1 MGAFLP
7 RNRHLLI
14 EPVAKE
20 EEEKPFLLPEDYE
33 ALLPRF
39 TVAKLLRQSPDC
51 TSVTHN
57 DDDMYVVVNS
67 TMIEEIV
74 IGENTH
80 HVVLENYVIGILS

>member
-14 EPVAKE
+14 EPVVKE
-20 EEEKPFLLPEDYE
+20 KEEKPFLLPEDYE
-33 ALLPRF
+33 VLLPRF

-51 TSVTHN
+51 TSITHN
-57 DDDMYVVVNS
+57 DDDIHVVVNS

-74 IGENTH
+74 IGEDTH
-80 HVVLENYVIGILS
+80 HVVLENYVIGTLS

>member
-1 MGAFLP
+1 MDAFLP

-14 EPVAKE
+14 EPVVKE
-20 EEEKPFLLPEDYE
+20 KEEKPFLLPEDYE

-39 TVAKLLRQSPDC
+39 TVAKVLRQSPDC
-51 TSVTHN
+51 TNILNN
-57 DDDMYVVVNS
+57 DEEVYVVVNS

>member
-1 MGAFLP
+1 MDNFLP

-14 EPVAKE
+14 EPIVKE
-20 EEEKPFLLPEDYE
+20 KEEKPFLLPEGYE
-33 ALLPRF
+33 ELLPRF

-51 TSVTHN
+51 TNILHN
-57 DDDMYVVVNS
+57 DEEVHVVVNS

-74 IGENTH
+74 IGEDTH

>member
-1 MGAFLP
+1 MGDFLP

-20 EEEKPFLLPEDYE
+20 EEEKPFLLPEGYQV
-33 ALLPRF
+33 LLPRF

-51 TSVTHN
+51 TSILHN
-57 DDDMYVVVNS
+57 DDDVYVVVNS

-74 IGENTH
+74 IGESTH
-80 HVVLENYVIGILS
+80 HVVLENHVIGILS